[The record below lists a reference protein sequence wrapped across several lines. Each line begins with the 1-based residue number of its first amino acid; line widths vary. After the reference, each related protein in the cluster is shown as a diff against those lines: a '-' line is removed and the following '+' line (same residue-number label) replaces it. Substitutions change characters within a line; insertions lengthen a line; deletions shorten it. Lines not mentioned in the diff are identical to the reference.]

1 MGGTQRYCRGIRKH
15 GRLSSPTIPNGAEF
29 VKNKLRTICVYCGAS
44 SGHAPTHAAAARLL
58 GTTLASQ
65 QISLVYGG
73 GRVGLMGIVADAVMN
88 AGGNVIGVIP
98 KALMDT
104 EVVHQHISQLLV
116 VKDMHERKALMAEHA
131 DAFIALPGGLGTLE
145 ELFETLT
152 WAQLGFHEKPIG
164 LLNVNGF
171 YDGLVAFIAHQVREG
186 FVREEHARLLFNET
200 DASALIEQLQSFDM
214 PEGVSWLSRQA
225 ARTLG
230 P

>member
-1 MGGTQRYCRGIRKH
+1 
-15 GRLSSPTIPNGAEF
+15 
-29 VKNKLRTICVYCGAS
+29 VKNKLRTLCVYCGAS
-44 SGHAPTHAAAARLL
+44 SGHAPVYADAARLL
-58 GTTLASQ
+58 GKTLADQ
-65 QISLVYGG
+65 QITLVYGG
-73 GRVGLMGIVADAVMN
+73 GRVGLMGIVADAVMD
-88 AGGNVIGVIP
+88 AGGKVIGVIP

-104 EVVHQHISQLLV
+104 EVGHEHISELSV

-171 YDGLVAFIAHQVREG
+171 YDGLVDFLAHQVREG
-186 FVREEHARLLFNET
+186 FVRPEHAQLLFNES
-200 DASALIEQLQSFDM
+200 DASTLIKQLASFEM

>member
-1 MGGTQRYCRGIRKH
+1 MD
-15 GRLSSPTIPNGAEF
+15 SEF
-29 VKNKLRTICVYCGAS
+29 VKTKIRSICVYCGAS
-44 SGHAPTHAAAARLL
+44 SGHAPDHAAAARVL
-58 GTTLASQ
+58 GTTLANQ
-65 QISLVYGG
+65 QITLVYGG

-88 AGGNVIGVIP
+88 AGGQVIGVIP
-98 KALMDT
+98 QALMDT
-104 EVVHQHISQLLV
+104 EVGHQHISELVV
-116 VKDMHERKALMAEHA
+116 VKDMHERKALMAAYA

-171 YDGLVAFIAHQVREG
+171 YDGLVDFLAHQVREG
-186 FVREEHARLLFNET
+186 FEREEHARLLFNEN
-200 DASALIEQLQSFDM
+200 DASVLIEQLQSFEI
-214 PEGVSWLSRQA
+214 PEGVSWLSRLA

>member
-1 MGGTQRYCRGIRKH
+1 M
-15 GRLSSPTIPNGAEF
+15 
-29 VKNKLRTICVYCGAS
+29 KNKLRTLCVYCGAS
-44 SGHAPTHAAAARLL
+44 SGHAPVYADAARLL
-58 GTTLASQ
+58 GKTLADQ
-65 QISLVYGG
+65 QITLVYGG

-88 AGGNVIGVIP
+88 AGGKVIGVIP

-104 EVVHQHISQLLV
+104 EVGHEHISELSV

-171 YDGLVAFIAHQVREG
+171 YDGLVDFLAHQVREG
-186 FVREEHARLLFNET
+186 FVRPEHAQLLFNES
-200 DASALIEQLQSFDM
+200 DASTLIKQLASFEM

>member
-1 MGGTQRYCRGIRKH
+1 MKI
-15 GRLSSPTIPNGAEF
+15 
-29 VKNKLRTICVYCGAS
+29 KLRSICVYCGAS
-44 SGHAPTHAAAARLL
+44 SGHAPVHAAAARLL
-58 GTTLASQ
+58 GTALASQ
-65 QISLVYGG
+65 QITLVYGG

-98 KALMDT
+98 QALMDT
-104 EVVHQHISQLLV
+104 EVGHQHISQLLI

-171 YDGLVAFIAHQVREG
+171 YDGLVDFLAHQVREG
-186 FVREEHARLLFNET
+186 FVREEHARLLFNEH
-200 DASALIEQLQSFDM
+200 DASALIEQLQSFEM

-225 ARTLG
+225 AKTLG

>member
-1 MGGTQRYCRGIRKH
+1 MRLTQRYRRGIRKH
-15 GRLSSPTIPNGAEF
+15 GRLSSRTNPNGAEF
-29 VKNKLRTICVYCGAS
+29 VKNKLRKICVYCGAS
-44 SGHAPTHAAAARLL
+44 SGHASIHAAAARLL
-58 GTTLASQ
+58 GTTLANQ

-88 AGGNVIGVIP
+88 AGGHVIGVIP

-104 EVVHQHISQLLV
+104 EVGHQHISQLLI

-171 YDGLVAFIAHQVREG
+171 YNGLVAFIAHQVREG

-200 DASALIEQLQSFDM
+200 DASALIEQLQSFEM

>member
-1 MGGTQRYCRGIRKH
+1 M
-15 GRLSSPTIPNGAEF
+15 
-29 VKNKLRTICVYCGAS
+29 
-44 SGHAPTHAAAARLL
+44 L
-58 GTTLASQ
+58 GTSLADQ
-65 QISLVYGG
+65 QITLVYGG
-73 GRVGLMGIVADAVMN
+73 GGVGLMGIVADAVMN
-88 AGGNVIGVIP
+88 AGGKVIGVIP

-104 EVVHQHISQLLV
+104 EVGHEHISELLI

-171 YDGLVAFIAHQVREG
+171 YDGLVDFLAHQVREG
-186 FVREEHARLLFNET
+186 FVRAEHARLLFNES
-200 DASALIEQLQSFDM
+200 DASTLIEKLASFEM

>member
-1 MGGTQRYCRGIRKH
+1 
-15 GRLSSPTIPNGAEF
+15 
-29 VKNKLRTICVYCGAS
+29 
-44 SGHAPTHAAAARLL
+44 LL
-58 GTTLASQ
+58 GTTLANQ

-88 AGGNVIGVIP
+88 AGGKVIGVIP

-104 EVVHQHISQLLV
+104 EVGHQHISQLLV

-171 YDGLVAFIAHQVREG
+171 YDGLIAFLAHQVREG
-186 FVREEHARLLFNET
+186 FVREEHARLLLNET
-200 DASALIEQLQSFDM
+200 DASALIDQLQSFEM
-214 PEGVSWLSRQA
+214 PEGVNWLSRQA

>member
-1 MGGTQRYCRGIRKH
+1 
-15 GRLSSPTIPNGAEF
+15 
-29 VKNKLRTICVYCGAS
+29 
-44 SGHAPTHAAAARLL
+44 
-58 GTTLASQ
+58 
-65 QISLVYGG
+65 
-73 GRVGLMGIVADAVMN
+73 MGIVADAVMN
-88 AGGNVIGVIP
+88 AGGHVIGVIP

-104 EVVHQHISQLLV
+104 EVGHQRISQLLV

-131 DAFIALPGGLGTLE
+131 DAFIVLPGGLGTLE

-164 LLNVNGF
+164 LLNVDGF
-171 YDGLVAFIAHQVREG
+171 YDGLVDFLAHQVREG
-186 FVREEHARLLFNET
+186 FVREEHARLLFNEP
-200 DASALIEQLQSFDM
+200 DASALIGQLQSFDM

>member
-1 MGGTQRYCRGIRKH
+1 MRLTQRYRRGIRKH
-15 GRLSSPTIPNGAEF
+15 GRLSSRTNPNGAEF
-29 VKNKLRTICVYCGAS
+29 VKNKLRKICVYCGAS
-44 SGHAPTHAAAARLL
+44 SGHASIHAAAARLL
-58 GTTLASQ
+58 GTTLANQ

-88 AGGNVIGVIP
+88 AGGHVIGVIP

-104 EVVHQHISQLLV
+104 EVGHQHISQLLI

-171 YDGLVAFIAHQVREG
+171 YNGLVAFIAHQVREG

-200 DASALIEQLQSFDM
+200 DASALIERLQSFEM

>member
-1 MGGTQRYCRGIRKH
+1 M
-15 GRLSSPTIPNGAEF
+15 
-29 VKNKLRTICVYCGAS
+29 KNKLRTLCVYCGAS
-44 SGHAPTHAAAARLL
+44 SGHAPVYADAARLL
-58 GTTLASQ
+58 GKTLADQ
-65 QISLVYGG
+65 QITLVYGG
-73 GRVGLMGIVADAVMN
+73 GRVGLMGIVADAVMD
-88 AGGNVIGVIP
+88 AGGKVIGVIP

-104 EVVHQHISQLLV
+104 EVGHEHISELSV

-171 YDGLVAFIAHQVREG
+171 YDGLVDFLAHQVREG
-186 FVREEHARLLFNET
+186 FVRPEHAQLLFNES
-200 DASALIEQLQSFDM
+200 DASTLIKQLASFEM

>member
-1 MGGTQRYCRGIRKH
+1 M
-15 GRLSSPTIPNGAEF
+15 
-29 VKNKLRTICVYCGAS
+29 KNKLRAICVYCGAS
-44 SGHAPTHAAAARLL
+44 SGHAPAHAAAASLL
-58 GTTLASQ
+58 GVELAHQ
-65 QISLVYGG
+65 KITLVYGG
-73 GRVGLMGIVADAVMN
+73 GRVGLMGIVADAVMR
-88 AGGNVIGVIP
+88 AGGEVIGVIP

-104 EVVHQHISQLLV
+104 EVGHEHISRLMV
-116 VKDMHERKALMAEHA
+116 VKDMHERKALMAEYA

-164 LLNVNGF
+164 LLNVDGF
-171 YDGLVAFIAHQVREG
+171 YNGLVDFIAHQVQEG
-186 FVREEHARLLFNET
+186 FVRPEHASLLLNERQVP
-200 DASALIEQLQSFDM
+200 ALIEQLQRFDM

>member
-1 MGGTQRYCRGIRKH
+1 MRLTQRYRRGIRKH
-15 GRLSSPTIPNGAEF
+15 GRLSSRTNPNGAEF
-29 VKNKLRTICVYCGAS
+29 VKNKLRKICVYCGAS
-44 SGHAPTHAAAARLL
+44 SGHASIHAAAARLL
-58 GTTLASQ
+58 GTTLANQ

-88 AGGNVIGVIP
+88 AGGHVIGVIP

-104 EVVHQHISQLLV
+104 EVGHEHISQLLI

-171 YDGLVAFIAHQVREG
+171 YNGLVAFIAHQVREG

-200 DASALIEQLQSFDM
+200 DASALIEQLQSFEM
-214 PEGVSWLSRQA
+214 QEGVSWLSRQA

>member
-1 MGGTQRYCRGIRKH
+1 MTAPFR
-15 GRLSSPTIPNGAEF
+15 S
-29 VKNKLRTICVYCGAS
+29 VCVYCGAS
-44 SGHAPTHAAAARLL
+44 PGHDPLYAEAARAL
-58 GTTLASQ
+58 GREMAQQTLA
-65 QISLVYGG
+65 LVYGG
-73 GRVGLMGIVADAVMN
+73 GHVGLMGIIADTVLE
-88 AGGNVIGVIP
+88 AGGEVTGVIP

-104 EVVHQHISQLLV
+104 EVGHQRISQLLV

-164 LLNVNGF
+164 LLNVDGF
-171 YDGLVAFIAHQVREG
+171 YDGLVDFLAHQVRQG
-186 FVREEHARLLFNET
+186 FVREEHARLLFNEP
-200 DASALIEQLQSFDM
+200 DASALIGQLQSFDM

>member
-1 MGGTQRYCRGIRKH
+1 M
-15 GRLSSPTIPNGAEF
+15 
-29 VKNKLRTICVYCGAS
+29 KNKLRSLCVYCGAS
-44 SGHAPTHAAAARLL
+44 SGHAAAYAQAARLL
-58 GTTLASQ
+58 GTSLADQ
-65 QISLVYGG
+65 QITLVYGG

-88 AGGNVIGVIP
+88 AGGKVIGVIP

-104 EVVHQHISQLLV
+104 EVGHEHISELLV
-116 VKDMHERKALMAEHA
+116 VKDMHERKALMAERA

-171 YDGLVAFIAHQVREG
+171 YDGLVNFLAHQVREG
-186 FVREEHARLLFNET
+186 FVREEHAQLLFNES
-200 DASALIEQLQSFDM
+200 DASTLIEKLASFEM

>member
-1 MGGTQRYCRGIRKH
+1 M
-15 GRLSSPTIPNGAEF
+15 
-29 VKNKLRTICVYCGAS
+29 KNKLRTLCVYCGAS
-44 SGHAPTHAAAARLL
+44 SGHAPVYADAARLL
-58 GTTLASQ
+58 GKTLADQ
-65 QISLVYGG
+65 QITLVYGG

-88 AGGNVIGVIP
+88 AGGKVIGVIP

-104 EVVHQHISQLLV
+104 EVGHEHISELSV

-131 DAFIALPGGLGTLE
+131 DAFIALPGGLGTPE

-171 YDGLVAFIAHQVREG
+171 YDGLVDFLAHQVREG
-186 FVREEHARLLFNET
+186 FVRPEHAQLLFNES
-200 DASALIEQLQSFDM
+200 DASTLIKQLASFEM